1 MRTPSLALFLVVLF
15 ATSTLPV
22 VDASNPEPTI
32 LEGRIFVV
40 ALDQNTSYETTV
52 DLDENSFIQLT
63 LICRACTASLTGDN
77 MNASGT
83 ERIELFSVNT
93 TSIALNIVTTETET
107 VQFTLHH
114 DVMDSFPH
122 VRPGPPDASP
132 HHPIGVCTDAVACMD
147 TLRGTLAAVVDDS
160 TDLDV
165 LQSGVVNSTAD
176 EYMTIDVSNGD
187 TLEWQWLDTTEET
200 TVTVYFQNMTGEI
213 MFESTLS
220 STSGH
225 TELNGLPLPVEWWTA
240 PDYGRFIVRISSPV
254 FPAIWTAHAM
264 IHTNTPTTPLIGQDL
279 IYGAE
284 LLGHGSTISAF
295 DWNETQA
302 LELHSRLGQMTL
314 RVDQLLNGAWV
325 TGQTDTLEKGDS
337 RTIYPY
343 PGNVGGRIVIN
354 DVSVFSLELQT
365 NEYSDNNAGLDAPSY
380 LPASLDLDN
389 TSWPA
394 IELTEA
400 SSGEL
405 TLAVHDTV
413 DTYRFVVDGW
423 EDSVHFIQ
431 FTITGNVSE
440 IEAQL
445 WDVDQMTSEVLD
457 TVPSVVSGDSL
468 RISMQVGRGTH
479 YLQIRAINSSNVTQ
493 HAWGSEVPSI
503 DYTLSPSYSLIDEG
517 EEPWFP
523 PSEDAVFWG
532 GVARWVLGTAFL
544 IPVVYL
550 LAHLQRSRN
559 YGREIFSKKERL
571 EWYRTRLDSGE
582 ANVTA
587 SQKDLVRSLHAVA
600 QLEWNDGL
608 NTWGKPSLHHRTEGL
623 DLAVWR
629 IDRRMAKTPGTW
641 PLVLGVHVLEGEWDL
656 AAIRFDAPGGAAYT
670 IRNVEPRF
678 LFQGEEVFLDTL
690 KQGHRMFLMVELEG
704 DAPAV
709 DIELNGRMNTIPF
722 ASRIPTT
729 FTRDEEE

>member
-1 MRTPSLALFLVVLF
+1 M
-15 ATSTLPV
+15 
-22 VDASNPEPTI
+22 
-32 LEGRIFVV
+32 
-40 ALDQNTSYETTV
+40 
-52 DLDENSFIQLT
+52 
-63 LICRACTASLTGDN
+63 
-77 MNASGT
+77 
-83 ERIELFSVNT
+83 
-93 TSIALNIVTTETET
+93 
-107 VQFTLHH
+107 
-114 DVMDSFPH
+114 
-122 VRPGPPDASP
+122 
-132 HHPIGVCTDAVACMD
+132 
-147 TLRGTLAAVVDDS
+147 
-160 TDLDV
+160 
-165 LQSGVVNSTAD
+165 
-176 EYMTIDVSNGD
+176 
-187 TLEWQWLDTTEET
+187 
-200 TVTVYFQNMTGEI
+200 
-213 MFESTLS
+213 
-220 STSGH
+220 
-225 TELNGLPLPVEWWTA
+225 
-240 PDYGRFIVRISSPV
+240 
-254 FPAIWTAHAM
+254 
-264 IHTNTPTTPLIGQDL
+264 
-279 IYGAE
+279 
-284 LLGHGSTISAF
+284 
-295 DWNETQA
+295 
-302 LELHSRLGQMTL
+302 
-314 RVDQLLNGAWV
+314 
-325 TGQTDTLEKGDS
+325 
-337 RTIYPY
+337 
-343 PGNVGGRIVIN
+343 
-354 DVSVFSLELQT
+354 
-365 NEYSDNNAGLDAPSY
+365 
-380 LPASLDLDN
+380 
-389 TSWPA
+389 
-394 IELTEA
+394 
-400 SSGEL
+400 
-405 TLAVHDTV
+405 AVHDTV

>member
-1 MRTPSLALFLVVLF
+1 
-15 ATSTLPV
+15 
-22 VDASNPEPTI
+22 
-32 LEGRIFVV
+32 
-40 ALDQNTSYETTV
+40 
-52 DLDENSFIQLT
+52 
-63 LICRACTASLTGDN
+63 

-176 EYMTIDVSNGD
+176 EYMSIDVSNGD

-343 PGNVGGRIVIN
+343 PETLGAESSSTMFQCFHWNFKPMNTRI
-354 DVSVFSLELQT
+354 T
-365 NEYSDNNAGLDAPSY
+365 MPGLMHPH
-380 LPASLDLDN
+380 
-389 TSWPA
+389 T
-394 IELTEA
+394 
-400 SSGEL
+400 
-405 TLAVHDTV
+405 
-413 DTYRFVVDGW
+413 
-423 EDSVHFIQ
+423 
-431 FTITGNVSE
+431 
-440 IEAQL
+440 
-445 WDVDQMTSEVLD
+445 
-457 TVPSVVSGDSL
+457 
-468 RISMQVGRGTH
+468 
-479 YLQIRAINSSNVTQ
+479 
-493 HAWGSEVPSI
+493 
-503 DYTLSPSYSLIDEG
+503 
-517 EEPWFP
+517 FP
-523 PSEDAVFWG
+523 PHS
-532 GVARWVLGTAFL
+532 
-544 IPVVYL
+544 
-550 LAHLQRSRN
+550 
-559 YGREIFSKKERL
+559 
-571 EWYRTRLDSGE
+571 
-582 ANVTA
+582 
-587 SQKDLVRSLHAVA
+587 
-600 QLEWNDGL
+600 
-608 NTWGKPSLHHRTEGL
+608 
-623 DLAVWR
+623 
-629 IDRRMAKTPGTW
+629 
-641 PLVLGVHVLEGEWDL
+641 
-656 AAIRFDAPGGAAYT
+656 
-670 IRNVEPRF
+670 
-678 LFQGEEVFLDTL
+678 TL
-690 KQGHRMFLMVELEG
+690 
-704 DAPAV
+704 
-709 DIELNGRMNTIPF
+709 TIPHGQP
-722 ASRIPTT
+722 SN
-729 FTRDEEE
+729 